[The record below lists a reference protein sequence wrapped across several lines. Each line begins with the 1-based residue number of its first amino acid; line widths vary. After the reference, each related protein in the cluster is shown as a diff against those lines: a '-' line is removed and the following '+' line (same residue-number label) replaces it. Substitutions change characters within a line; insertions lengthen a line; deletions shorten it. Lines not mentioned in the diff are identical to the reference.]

1 MRLAVVLR
9 RFLLL
14 SPLVSL
20 ICFVKYRAHVS
31 PRAEVEL
38 GPQLV
43 LGPGVRVSSFTKI
56 KVSGPLIIGA
66 NAQIATGCF
75 IGADSGGLEIG
86 EDTLIGPNCTLVTGN
101 YTYDKLDIPMRL
113 QEYSSKS
120 TRIGHNVLIG
130 AGSVI
135 LAGSSVGDGVIIGV
149 NSVVSGTIPDNVVIE
164 GNPAKV
170 IFKRR

>member
-20 ICFVKYRAHVS
+20 ICFVKYRAYVS

-43 LGPGVRVSSFTKI
+43 LGPGVHISSFTKI

-75 IGADSGGLEIG
+75 IGTVSESLEIG

-101 YTYDKLDIPMRL
+101 YKYDRLDIPMRL
-113 QEYSSKS
+113 QGYSSKR
-120 TRIGHNVLIG
+120 TCIGSNVLIG

-135 LAGSSVGDGVIIGV
+135 LAGSSIG
-149 NSVVSGTIPDNVVIE
+149 
-164 GNPAKV
+164 
-170 IFKRR
+170 